1 MAILTR
7 NHTEVDWVAGK
18 HRVQSKHIHEIGQ
31 VEQEPTSE
39 SVIKL
44 KWKLVYRKIHNKTS
58 YFYFLIIPNTQLDTI
73 GPQGNKIPGVQE
85 NYL

>member
-1 MAILTR
+1 MAILIR
-7 NHTEVDWVAGK
+7 NHREVDWVAAE
-18 HRVQSKHIHEIGQ
+18 HRVQSKHIHEVGQ
-31 VEQEPTSE
+31 VEQEPTSG

-44 KWKLVYRKIHNKTS
+44 KWKLVYRKIHNKPS
-58 YFYFLIIPNTQLDTI
+58 YFYLLIIPNTQLDTI